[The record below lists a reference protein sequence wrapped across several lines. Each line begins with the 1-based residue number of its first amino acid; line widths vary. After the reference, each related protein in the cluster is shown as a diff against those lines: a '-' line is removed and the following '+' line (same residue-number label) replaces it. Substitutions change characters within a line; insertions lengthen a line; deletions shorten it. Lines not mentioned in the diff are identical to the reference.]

1 MTKSVRSS
9 VTLTVVALCLIAGFL
24 AIEFRATVFKFRGH
38 AAATIIRRPAS
49 LVRAGKKETAGVG
62 NIAPFATVSVSS
74 VQESGDALAPGV
86 ADGIADSRGW
96 VTEGETAGAWIRL
109 DWGAPAT
116 VLGVDLYDLP
126 NLTENVLSG
135 TLTFDDGSTI
145 PVESLPPGGAP
156 RRIRF
161 QAKTVRSV
169 VFRID
174 RAQGPNAGLAEIMV
188 FGTMN

>member
-1 MTKSVRSS
+1 
-9 VTLTVVALCLIAGFL
+9 
-24 AIEFRATVFKFRGH
+24 
-38 AAATIIRRPAS
+38 
-49 LVRAGKKETAGVG
+49 
-62 NIAPFATVSVSS
+62 
-74 VQESGDALAPGV
+74 
-86 ADGIADSRGW
+86 
-96 VTEGETAGAWIRL
+96 
-109 DWGAPAT
+109 
-116 VLGVDLYDLP
+116 LGVDLYDLP